1 MTTEEARPSGEA
13 PHTMTSEISAAG
25 ARKPARRRARWLRPT
40 LWALVGG
47 GVVAGVVYAAL
58 PKPVPVDVVA
68 VGAGPLVVAVEEAG
82 RTRVRDKY
90 TVSAPLMADAERI
103 TLRPGDR
110 VHVGTELVRLAPLS
124 PALLDPRS
132 RTEAEARLHAASAM
146 ERQARATLAR
156 AEIAAESARVDAATA
171 TELAREGAMSGETKR
186 HAELEARLR
195 EEDLSSARFG
205 VQVAV
210 HEVELARATLTR
222 VGDDQSGKST
232 AKAEPEQLV
241 LRSPIDGVVLR
252 VLHESAGA
260 VQASTPLIELGD
272 LAALEITAEVLTADA
287 VRIPARAPVTIRRW
301 GGDVDL
307 EGHVR
312 RVEPSAFTKLSAL
325 GVEEQRVVV
334 IIDLDDPAGGGARL
348 GDGFRVETSI
358 QVWSTPSALVA
369 PMSAIFREGEAFAV
383 YVEEDGRARLTPIEI
398 GHRASASVE
407 VLSGLVEGARVIEHP
422 GPKVVEG
429 ARVTAR

>member
-1 MTTEEARPSGEA
+1 MTTDEARGSGDA

-25 ARKPARRRARWLRPT
+25 TRKPARRRGRWLRPA
-40 LWALVGG
+40 LWSLVGG

-58 PKPVPVDVVA
+58 PKPISVDVV
-68 VGAGPLVVAVEEAG
+68 VTGEGPLVVAVEEAG

-90 TVSAPLMADAERI
+90 MVSAPLMAEAERI

-171 TELAREGAMSGETKR
+171 TELAREGAMSGETQR

-222 VGDDQSGKST
+222 VGDASGKGAT
-232 AKAEPEQLV
+232 KTEPEQLV
-241 LRSPIDGVVLR
+241 LRSPIEGVVLR

-260 VQASTPLIELGD
+260 VQASTPLVELGD

-287 VRIPARAPVTIRRW
+287 VRIPARAPVSIRRW
-301 GGDVDL
+301 GGDFDL

-334 IIDLDDPAGGGARL
+334 VIDLDDPAGRGAQL

-358 QVWSTPSALVA
+358 QIWSTPAALVA
-369 PMSAIFREGEAFAV
+369 PMSAIFREGETFAV
-383 YVEEDGRARLTPIEI
+383 YVEDRGRARLTPIEI
-398 GHRASASVE
+398 GHRASATVE
-407 VLSGLVEGARVIEHP
+407 VVSGLVEDARVIEHP
-422 GPKVVEG
+422 GPKIVDG
-429 ARVTAR
+429 AHVTAR